1 MSDVDIYHFGVKGMK
16 WGVRK
21 KRARGYNNA
30 AYNADRA
37 KHGTLGANRINK
49 NVLNGA
55 SLQKAQK
62 MEAERHR
69 SASGTAS
76 LIGFGG
82 GIAGGFAGRA
92 AGTKVTSLIAY
103 GTLPSINKYL
113 GTKTAV
119 SMAFALN
126 SDMGRQAVSYGMSV
140 LGAIAGNRAANAAA
154 LAAKGY
160 SRKQEKPTNKTKK

>member
-1 MSDVDIYHFGVKGMK
+1 MSDIDIYHFGVKGMK

-49 NVLNGA
+49 SVLNGA
-55 SLQKAQK
+55 SLQKAQA
-62 MEAERHR
+62 MEKERHN

-76 LIGFGG
+76 LLGAGG
-82 GIAGGFAGRA
+82 GLAGAYAGWA

-103 GTLPSINKYL
+103 GTLPTINKYL
-113 GTKTAV
+113 GSNTAV
-119 SMAFALN
+119 KMAFALN
-126 SDMGRQAVSYGMSV
+126 SPIGREAVSYGVSA
-140 LGAIAGNRAANAAA
+140 LGGIAGNRVAKSAA
-154 LAAKGY
+154 LAARGY
-160 SRKQEKPTNKTKK
+160 RKKQEDPQK